1 MVTVFLEGEYLVPKI
16 KGKKRERIGSTR
28 RRKKMVCQGETV
40 LGRQRR
46 KKLGEVK
53 LYWQRRKWRR
63 MIFCSGLLLVG
74 GGSPPEI
81 WMPEAP
87 PMQVHLTNRLTMSTI
102 LQGVFFNWPP
112 FEFAKCWPASNQFRK
127 NVRVPDCPPP

>member
-1 MVTVFLEGEYLVPKI
+1 MWSLIFLEGEYLVCKI

-40 LGRQRR
+40 LRRQRR
-46 KKLGEVK
+46 KKPGEVK

-87 PMQVHLTNRLTMSTI
+87 PMQVHSTHRLTISI
-102 LQGVFFNWPP
+102 NLYDLKLSWYLFSACCQP
-112 FEFAKCWPASNQFRK
+112 CPAQCLASLSM
-127 NVRVPDCPPP
+127 